1 MISDRAQHLVSTVND
16 VNSLISSM
24 NDLITTE
31 NKSILVKRILTL
43 SSYGDSLNAGPLRS
57 INEMYLN
64 HLDNL
69 DFFDQI
75 SAKDQAGP
83 LMEETTVGV
92 NSSGDNGKS
101 LLRFTLRDQ
110 DAVGMIT
117 DLQSGMTL
125 FLKPSGLCQAQMYSL
140 SSQDFKTLSLVTARS
155 AADDEAARIAVDV
168 EAARIATDVEA
179 ARIAAVVEAARI
191 ARRDDFIA
199 AEMDAARL
207 SAAES
212 ASAHRPVEQSP
223 ECEQAER
230 NMYKF
235 VMRMIINHDIWYLQ
249 EKMADKSPPPQTL
262 PARAVM
268 LLGKVI
274 RFYAAHYA
282 PASQGE
288 KSFADPHTG
297 GPTCKT
303 NEIIYDA
310 IYASLPDDC
319 KLTFAQMFCNFDD
332 LCPFKAPLYVN
343 GERFDFEKHVLYLL
357 TDEERAQWW
366 RLTVNHLKWK
376 YIDAIKNGVRKA
388 ILFVFGRLPKKYWPD
403 KHKEALQIAREYIL
417 DTEGRV
423 VEFMLEIVTC
433 DHISSLYF
441 GRDDEI
447 IDEMQEALKKS
458 HGGILEGR
466 VVNHLMPK

>member
-1 MISDRAQHLVSTVND
+1 MISDQAQHLVSTVND

-43 SSYGDSLNAGPLRS
+43 SSYGDSSNAGPLGS

-64 HLDNL
+64 HLVNL

-75 SAKDQAGP
+75 SAEDQAGL
-83 LMEETTVGV
+83 LMEECTVGV
-92 NSSGDNGKS
+92 KDRNSF
-101 LLRFTLRDQ
+101 LRLTGYLRDQ
-110 DAVGMIT
+110 GAVGMIT
-117 DLQSGMTL
+117 NLQSGMTL
-125 FLKPSGLCQAQMYSL
+125 FLKPSGHCRAQMYSL
-140 SSQDFKTLSLVTARS
+140 SSQFLKTWCLLSARRI
-155 AADDEAARIAVDV
+155 AAESEAARIAAQIEATRIAAEV
-168 EAARIATDVEA
+168 EAARIAAKIEADRIAAEVEA
-179 ARIAAVVEAARI
+179 ARIAAVI
-191 ARRDDFIA
+191 ARRDAFLA
-199 AEMDAARL
+199 AKVEAARL

-230 NMYKF
+230 NRYEF

-332 LCPFKAPLYVN
+332 LCPFKAQLNVN
-343 GERFDFEKHVLYLL
+343 GEIFDFEKHVLNLL
-357 TDEERAQWW
+357 TDAERAEWW
-366 RLTVNHLKWK
+366 HLTVIHLKWK
-376 YIDAIKNGVRKA
+376 YID
-388 ILFVFGRLPKKYWPD
+388 
-403 KHKEALQIAREYIL
+403 H
-417 DTEGRV
+417 
-423 VEFMLEIVTC
+423 
-433 DHISSLYF
+433 
-441 GRDDEI
+441 
-447 IDEMQEALKKS
+447 
-458 HGGILEGR
+458 
-466 VVNHLMPK
+466 

>member
-1 MISDRAQHLVSTVND
+1 MTSLFTVKKHQLYVSRRMISDQAQHLVSTVND

-168 EAARIATDVEA
+168 EAAGLLR
-179 ARIAAVVEAARI
+179 
-191 ARRDDFIA
+191 
-199 AEMDAARL
+199 ML
-207 SAAES
+207 
-212 ASAHRPVEQSP
+212 RP
-223 ECEQAER
+223 
-230 NMYKF
+230 
-235 VMRMIINHDIWYLQ
+235 LG
-249 EKMADKSPPPQTL
+249 
-262 PARAVM
+262 
-268 LLGKVI
+268 LL
-274 RFYAAHYA
+274 R
-282 PASQGE
+282 
-288 KSFADPHTG
+288 
-297 GPTCKT
+297 
-303 NEIIYDA
+303 
-310 IYASLPDDC
+310 
-319 KLTFAQMFCNFDD
+319 
-332 LCPFKAPLYVN
+332 
-343 GERFDFEKHVLYLL
+343 
-357 TDEERAQWW
+357 
-366 RLTVNHLKWK
+366 
-376 YIDAIKNGVRKA
+376 
-388 ILFVFGRLPKKYWPD
+388 
-403 KHKEALQIAREYIL
+403 
-417 DTEGRV
+417 
-423 VEFMLEIVTC
+423 
-433 DHISSLYF
+433 
-441 GRDDEI
+441 
-447 IDEMQEALKKS
+447 
-458 HGGILEGR
+458 
-466 VVNHLMPK
+466 